1 MNSEEKD
8 MITVQYRSEHT
19 GHVAGSNNDMISL
32 PQEQA
37 GPGEDEEETPSAD
50 DLLQQETAFI
60 DAFERLNA
68 EVEKIMQGK
77 YSVPAHVLND
87 LADRIDSM
95 TNKLKR
101 WNEGDVP
108 S

>member
-1 MNSEEKD
+1 

-50 DLLQQETAFI
+50 DLLQQETAY
-60 DAFERLNA
+60 AR
-68 EVEKIMQGK
+68 
-77 YSVPAHVLND
+77 
-87 LADRIDSM
+87 
-95 TNKLKR
+95 
-101 WNEGDVP
+101 
-108 S
+108 